1 MSNTIA
7 DLRKHLFETIA
18 ALKDDKKPMDI
29 DRAKTIA
36 DVAHVVI
43 NSAKVEVDFMRMR
56 GDDSKGT
63 GFIPEE
69 KQIEGPVG
77 QPRLVKGASQSGSR

>member
-7 DLRKHLFETIA
+7 DLRKHLFDTIA
-18 ALKDDKKPMDI
+18 ALKDTDKPMEI
-29 DRAKTIA
+29 ERAKTIA
-36 DVAHVVI
+36 DVAQTII

-69 KQIEGPVG
+69 KQIEAPGT
-77 QPRLVKGASQSGSR
+77 PRLVRGAAQSGSK

>member
-7 DLRKHLFETIA
+7 DLRKHLFETID
-18 ALKDDKKPMDI
+18 ALKAKDKPMDL

-36 DVAHVVI
+36 DVAQVVI

-56 GDDSKGT
+56 GDDSAGT

-69 KQIEGPVG
+69 KQIAAPG
-77 QPRLVKGASQSGSR
+77 QPRLVKGAAMSGSK